1 VREYL
6 AEVTNQIF
14 RYINEA
20 ESHPDDEEQQINLI
34 LAAGLGC
41 ATFRRLDDDPQFREY
56 VMICTKR
63 YSENRENPVVKK
75 IREDYESLKEF
86 LDQETEVLIR
96 AGVRLSTANELTG
109 TVLQMTERYDPDE
122 LRYRSPKEIYSLV
135 AEHKASSCNTW
146 KELQSLMSGKNKR
159 NAVRRIGF
167 GIGGA
172 TMIAANAAVDA
183 GIIGL
188 SFGMFPIPVT
198 SSLSLSAGGAL
209 LGKLVGR
216 MFPD

>member
-14 RYINEA
+14 FYINEA
-20 ESHPDDEEQQINLI
+20 ESHPDDNERQNNLI

-41 ATFRRLDDDPQFREY
+41 ATFRRLDNDPQFREY
-56 VMICTKR
+56 VVICTKR
-63 YSENRENPVVKK
+63 YSENRENPEVKK
-75 IREDYESLKEF
+75 IREDYKRLNDF
-86 LDQETEVLIR
+86 LDQETEVLVR
-96 AGVRLSTANELTG
+96 AGVRLSIAKKLTH
-109 TVLQMTERYDPDE
+109 TVLQMREQYGPEE
-122 LRYRSPKEIYSLV
+122 LRYRSPEDIYSLV
-135 AEHKASSCNTW
+135 AEHKDSACNTW
-146 KELQSLMSGKNKR
+146 KELQALMSGKNKR

-172 TMIAANAAVDA
+172 TIIAGNAAVDA

-188 SFGMFPIPVT
+188 SFGMVPVPVT

-209 LGKLVGR
+209 LGKLIGD